1 MDYEKMELN
10 ELKEYAKSIGLSVG
24 NIGKEKLIEKIKAK
38 ESEKINVDENYM
50 ENINEK
56 DKKEPL
62 VENDVTTEANNTSGN
77 VNKTESLLDSIT
89 SAIDDLDDSAGG
101 EVEEIVD
108 LPNNYVVRVK
118 SMTFGGLTYKSRT
131 TNAVFR
137 WNQIGAVQDM
147 TIAELNEMNNYKT
160 DFLRKPLVILMD
172 EQAIRKFRLTQVYEN
187 VAMINNLAK
196 VFESDMATIERTID
210 NAIRVNMRDVL
221 ISKVRQMYKSDK
233 LNNVKILKLLQ
244 DKLHFDILG
253 DAI

>member
-1 MDYEKMELN
+1 
-10 ELKEYAKSIGLSVG
+10 
-24 NIGKEKLIEKIKAK
+24 
-38 ESEKINVDENYM
+38 
-50 ENINEK
+50 
-56 DKKEPL
+56 
-62 VENDVTTEANNTSGN
+62 
-77 VNKTESLLDSIT
+77 
-89 SAIDDLDDSAGG
+89 
-101 EVEEIVD
+101 
-108 LPNNYVVRVK
+108 
-118 SMTFGGLTYKSRT
+118 
-131 TNAVFR
+131 
-137 WNQIGAVQDM
+137 
-147 TIAELNEMNNYKT
+147 
-160 DFLRKPLVILMD
+160 MD

>member
-1 MDYEKMELN
+1 MDFEKMELD
-10 ELKEYAKSIGLSVG
+10 ELKNYAKLIGLTVG
-24 NIGKEKLIEKIKAK
+24 NIGKEKLIAKIKEK
-38 ESEKINVDENYM
+38 ESTENNDTSENVEQ
-50 ENINEK
+50 K
-56 DKKEPL
+56 
-62 VENDVTTEANNTSGN
+62 VTTEATDDTLVEQDTSTVKSNND
-77 VNKTESLLDSIT
+77 LLSSIA
-89 SAIDDLDDSAGG
+89 SAIDDLEDATGG
-101 EVEEIVD
+101 EIEEIVD
-108 LPNNYVVRVK
+108 LPNNHVVRVK
-118 SMTFGGLTYKSRT
+118 SITFGGLTYKSRT